1 MKCGNSLQPAKGR
14 PIFFPLFILGFVF
27 AILVSLWGVPN
38 IQAADVTLSW
48 DRNAEPTVV
57 GYRVYYGTS
66 SRSYSDV
73 VNAGTSTTYV
83 VTGLDSDRKY
93 FFTVTAYDSEGNE
106 SGFSNEVSWG
116 TNAAPSPGSVP
127 GGSGGGCLIASAV
140 YHSPYAEEVILLR
153 AFRDRYLLTHAPGR
167 AFVRVYED
175 VSPPLAGFIERH
187 EILKSLTRWA
197 LLPIV
202 YSLSHPRRSAVILVS
217 LLMVATTYIIYQRRK
232 KKKQLSPL
240 SG

>member
-1 MKCGNSLQPAKGR
+1 MKCGNSLQPAMGH
-14 PIFFPLFILGFVF
+14 PIFFALFILGFVF
-27 AILVSLWGVPN
+27 GLLVSPWGVSN

-93 FFTVTAYDSEGNE
+93 FFAVTAYDTGGNE
-106 SGFSNEVSWG
+106 SSFSNEVSWG
-116 TNAAPSPGSVP
+116 SDALPPASVA
-127 GGSGGGCLIASAV
+127 GGSGGGCLIASVV
-140 YHSPYAEEVILLR
+140 YRSPNAEEVMILR

-175 VSPPLAGFIERH
+175 VSPSLAGFIDRH

-202 YSLSHPRRSAVILVS
+202 YSLSHPWRSAVILMS
-217 LLMVATTYIIYQRRK
+217 LFVIATTYFFYHRRK
-232 KKKQLSPL
+232 KKKQLSL
-240 SG
+240 L